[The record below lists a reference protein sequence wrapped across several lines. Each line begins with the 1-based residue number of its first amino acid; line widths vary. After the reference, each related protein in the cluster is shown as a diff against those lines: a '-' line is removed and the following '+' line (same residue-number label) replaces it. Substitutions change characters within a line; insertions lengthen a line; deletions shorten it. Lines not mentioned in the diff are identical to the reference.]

1 MKDDVDSIGFIVFA
15 AMAFLCVVALLL
27 AIC

>member
-1 MKDDVDSIGFIVFA
+1 MKDHVDSIGFIVFA

>member
-1 MKDDVDSIGFIVFA
+1 MREDSYSIGFIVFA
-15 AMAFLCVVALLL
+15 AMAFVCVVALLL